1 MRPIATDISIQSGG
15 LTLKSDPLHSP
26 LKSTTNKRR
35 PRITCLYLVRPV
47 YLNLDGTSWLVVKVE
62 DGLGVIVQS
71 DHKIINCQSAVTNS
85 GDQQRKCVC
94 DTEGCVDI
102 LFHVMGKLERQT
114 TEDILLGMAVAAP
127 TISYFALEYIHLNFL
142 NIEN

>member
-1 MRPIATDISIQSGG
+1 M
-15 LTLKSDPLHSP
+15 
-26 LKSTTNKRR
+26 
-35 PRITCLYLVRPV
+35 
-47 YLNLDGTSWLVVKVE
+47 KVE

-71 DHKIINCQSAVTNS
+71 DLKIINCQSAVTNS
-85 GDQQRKCVC
+85 GDQQRKRVC

-114 TEDILLGMAVAAP
+114 TEDILSGMAVAAP
-127 TISYFALEYIHLNFL
+127 TISYFASGVYSLNFL